1 MLYVRYLFLLFG
13 VTLLESTLAQR
24 LALGPV
30 RLDLSLAL
38 VVYAGLHGGARGGT
52 VIGFIVGLLRGCAE
66 PGLLGLESLLLACVG
81 FGVGSAAPM
90 VIRDHPL
97 VQAVLIALSLLLHD
111 LVRLLVVGDEGLWGS
126 LWVWLSVSPA
136 TAAYTGMLV
145 PFAVAVLPRLLRT
158 GGRRAVS

>member
-1 MLYVRYLFLLFG
+1 MFYLRYLFLWFG
-13 VTLLESTLAQR
+13 VTLLESTVVQR

-38 VVYAGLHGGARGGT
+38 VVYAGLYGGARGG
-52 VIGFIVGLLRGCAE
+52 VVVGFFVGLLRGCAE
-66 PGLLGLESLLLACVG
+66 PSLLGLESLLLAGVG
-81 FGVGSAAPM
+81 FAAGSVAPM

-97 VQAVLIALSLLLHD
+97 VQAVLIALLLLGHD
-111 LVRLLVVGDEGLWGS
+111 LVRVLVAGGEGPWRA

-136 TAAYTGMLV
+136 TAAYTGLFVPLV
-145 PFAVAVLPRLLRT
+145 VAILPKLFRT